1 MRTNLWEYMK
11 SNLTAVI
18 LFFLNIVIGIV
29 GTKVLSYKDIDN
41 GILCI
46 LIVVFLVNI
55 LICCLDVE
63 KRFIV
68 LMFHCTIFLFLIG
81 RILIPAI
88 QGKQWWNYYST
99 EANWFA
105 ACSIILALL
114 SIMGGTLLQE
124 VVASSRR
131 KRIAVKAKL
140 IQRDCLM
147 QILRLVL
154 AACMICY
161 LAGEIDKVLFMR
173 GKAYEEYFTSYQS
186 RMPFF
191 ITFPAGCLKY
201 FLCAFL
207 ALKPSKRE
215 SFIWLAIYVVSALPM
230 LKIGVRN
237 PIILNCIFAFCY
249 YVLRDI
255 IRTKDEK
262 KWIGKFE
269 KGLIICAIPMMI
281 LFLGAYNYIRADQ
294 EVELSPVNL
303 VVDFC
308 YKQGTTYDTVLQGY
322 LYKDELLN
330 NKDINYTFGAMQEEI
345 LYNSLGKKIFQAK
358 DIGNGNCLKRVYNG
372 FSFAHDLSYVV
383 MKEEYL
389 SGHGRGSSF
398 IIENYVDWGYEGIIF
413 FGLFLGSVCSAI
425 PQMFGKRWITTTI
438 FLVMLQNIF
447 FVPRAESTGFL
458 CFLVSYKFWL
468 CMIGCIF
475 LMYCWMFI
483 KEKMRIRI

>member
-1 MRTNLWEYMK
+1 MKKYFGEYLK
-11 SNLTAVI
+11 SHLMTVI
-18 LFFLNIVIGIV
+18 LFFLNIIIGLV
-29 GTKVLSYKDIDN
+29 GMNVLSYKEIDN
-41 GILCI
+41 GELSILM
-46 LIVVFLVNI
+46 LVFIVNVF
-55 LICCLDVE
+55 ICCLDVK

-68 LMFHCTIFLFLIG
+68 LMFHAAVFLFLIG

-88 QGKQWWNYYST
+88 QGKQWWYYYST

-105 ACSIILALL
+105 VYSIILALL
-114 SIMGGTLLQE
+114 AIMGGALLLELITSFEIQKSE
-124 VVASSRR
+124 SENIVKR
-131 KRIAVKAKL
+131 KSML
-140 IQRDCLM
+140 QM
-147 QILRLVL
+147 LRLVL
-154 AACMICY
+154 VVCILCY
-161 LAGEIDKVLFMR
+161 LIQEVDKLLFMR
-173 GKAYEEYFTSYQS
+173 GRAYEEFFTSYQS
-186 RMPFF
+186 RMPFL

-215 SFIWLAIYVVSALPM
+215 SFVWLAIYVISALPM

-237 PIILNCIFAFCY
+237 PIILNCIFAFSY

-255 IRTKDEK
+255 IRTEEEK
-262 KWIGKFE
+262 KWIGGIE
-269 KGLIICAIPMMI
+269 KGLIVCIIPIMV
-281 LFLGAYNYIRADQ
+281 LFLGAYNYIREDKA
-294 EVELSPVNL
+294 VELSAVDL

-322 LYKDELLN
+322 LYKDELPN
-330 NKDINYTFGAMQEEI
+330 NKDINYTFGAMQEEV
-345 LYNSLGKKIFQAK
+345 LYNSLGKKLFQAK

-372 FSFAHDLSYVV
+372 YSFSHDLSYVV

-398 IIENYVDWGYEGIIF
+398 IIENYIDWGYWGIIF
-413 FGLFLGSVCSAI
+413 FSLFLGSVCSVS
-425 PQMFGKRWITTTI
+425 PQMFGKSWITTTI
-438 FLVMLQNIF
+438 FLVMLQSIF

-475 LMYCWMFI
+475 LMYCWMFV
-483 KEKMRIRI
+483 KKKMRIRI